1 MSDTGSTVDTDMN
14 PTQFKAAQPRLLQ
27 EKHDNAMENT
37 RTLQELQKYLFKN
50 LQDVNKGSPD
60 ASAQEAAIRLRL
72 NELKGMRMATFDK
85 LKHLYTDTQDRV
97 NVNRRDLADQI
108 AVSKTMQD
116 ELDNTEDTLSQLE
129 AEKNSKMRLIKIG
142 EWEYDRYYETKEI
155 LKRFVYMAAI
165 CLVIL
170 FGMRTPYVPGWTGV
184 LALAGTIGF
193 TLISVGSRIAWN
205 MRRGHHDYDKFIQTY
220 DSSRFEAGKEAGKMT
235 KKSGGLSDLLGLA
248 SCKNAALLAEKAKG
262 AVKSTAANAA
272 DLNEV
277 EAGGGE
283 GFDNIQPIEGAGKNG
298 FSYLY

>member
-1 MSDTGSTVDTDMN
+1 MSNTGSTVDTDLN
-14 PTQFKAAQPRLLQ
+14 PGEFKAAQPRLLQ
-27 EKHDNAMENT
+27 EKHDSAMANSKK
-37 RTLQELQKYLFKN
+37 LQELQKYLFKN

-60 ASAQEAAIRLRL
+60 ASAQEAAIRQRL

-155 LKRFVYMAAI
+155 LKKLVYMSAI

-170 FGMRTPYVPGWTGV
+170 FAMRTPYIPGWTGV
-184 LALAGTIGF
+184 LALGITIAY
-193 TLISVGSRIAWN
+193 TLISVASRVSWN
-205 MRRGHHDYDKFIQTY
+205 MRRGHHDYDKFIQGY
-220 DSSRFEAGKEAGKMT
+220 DTSRFEAGKDSGKMT
-235 KKSGGLSDLLGLA
+235 KKSGSLSDLMGLA

-262 AVKSTAANAA
+262 AAVSAAASAA
-272 DLNEV
+272 DLNEI
-277 EAGGGE
+277 EATNDE
-283 GFDNIQPIEGAGKNG
+283 GFNNIQPIEGAGKNG

>member
-1 MSDTGSTVDTDMN
+1 MSNTGSTVDTDMN

-27 EKHDNAMENT
+27 EKHDNAMSNT
-37 RTLQELQKYLFKN
+37 RKLQELQKYLFKN

-170 FGMRTPYVPGWTGV
+170 FAMRTPYVPGWVGV
-184 LALAGTIGF
+184 LALALTIGF
-193 TLISVGSRIAWN
+193 TLISVGSRISWN
-205 MRRGHHDYDKFIQTY
+205 MRRGHDDYDKFIQTY
-220 DSSRFEAGKEAGKMT
+220 DSSRFEEGHDAGKTTKMG
-235 KKSGGLSDLLGLA
+235 SLSDLMGLA
-248 SCKNAALLAEKAKG
+248 NCKNAALLAEKAKG
-262 AVKSTAANAA
+262 AIKSTAANAA

-277 EAGGGE
+277 EAAEGE
-283 GFDNIQPIEGAGKNG
+283 GFNNIQPIEGAGKNG